1 MRYVLLLLIF
11 CVTFGVLD
19 SVPRYRGDASAM
31 GSASTAAPM
40 EPAAQ
45 DLAAHIHASAPIAY
59 VHHPVDYFRQS
70 GAARF
75 AALRHHIVRA
85 VTATRGTVAPRAAG
99 VASLPNGREPSND
112 AVAAAAGGAS
122 SSTMP
127 SIGAAVP
134 AGRRYASA
142 ENPADLSVPAYHA
155 ATKDIAHGTVEPGEA
170 MKPNP
175 VDEASMDD
183 VATTDM
189 DRLSPSVIAM
199 AQVPGNLDAPVDEKE
214 SLADFARLAKDMTG
228 SPLLRDTIRN
238 TLMDAHGLQFGGIAG
253 LNWSGASATNAS
265 GKVPGRSLT
274 GVTLGVFADAPVT
287 KHLSIRPKAVYE
299 YQGYQPNVNGQP
311 VNLHVAYLH
320 IAPDVVF
327 HTDWLSRRFFVG
339 GGPYFA
345 YALNGTY
352 NLKGID
358 NDMVFGSG
366 AGANLRQT
374 DAGVGVMAG
383 LLMDRNFVLGAHT
396 DLGMLNIAPEG
407 PAHIHTRS
415 FGLSLMYVFRNRP
428 LF

>member
-11 CVTFGVLD
+11 CLTFGVLD
-19 SVPRYRGDASAM
+19 SVPRYRGDASAI

-45 DLAAHIHASAPIAY
+45 DLAAHIHATAPIAY
-59 VHHPVDYFRQS
+59 VHHPVSYFRQTGS
-70 GAARF
+70 ARF
-75 AALRHHIVRA
+75 AALRHHIIRA
-85 VTATRGTVAPRAAG
+85 VTAPRGTAAPRAAG
-99 VASLPNGREPSND
+99 IAPLPNGGNASND
-112 AVAAAAGGAS
+112 VVLAAPGGPSAATLPLAGVA
-122 SSTMP
+122 T
-127 SIGAAVP
+127 P
-134 AGRRYASA
+134 AGRRFASA
-142 ENPADLSVPAYHA
+142 ENPADLLVP
-155 ATKDIAHGTVEPGEA
+155 AHGTDEPGEVV
-170 MKPNP
+170 KSNP
-175 VDEASMDD
+175 ADEASMD
-183 VATTDM
+183 V
-189 DRLSPSVIAM
+189 DRLSPSAIAM
-199 AQVPGNLDAPVDEKE
+199 AQVSNDLDAPGDEKE

-228 SPLLRDTIRN
+228 YPLLRDTIRN

-253 LNWSGASATNAS
+253 VNWSGASATNAS
-265 GKVPGRSLT
+265 GKVSGRSLT
-274 GVTLGVFADAPVT
+274 GVTLGIFADAPVN
-287 KHLSIRPKAVYE
+287 KHLSIRPKAVYA

-311 VNLHVAYLH
+311 VSLHVAYLH
-320 IAPDVVF
+320 IAPDVVY

-366 AGANLRQT
+366 AGANLRKT

-383 LLMDRNFVLGAHT
+383 LLMDRNFVLGVHT